1 MSRMIAAF
9 VTLVSLAFLPT
20 RADAE
25 TLSLVGIST
34 KVCQLTGQIDWVT
47 NQPTAAQTQSNA
59 GLIAIDL
66 GFPVDSG
73 KGPLYFLFGDAR
85 PISHPPFGII
95 MPDDAL
101 GWTTRTAPPDPQTC
115 LDMQLVK
122 SGPHTFAHPTVMP
135 PIDQGTFNV
144 PSGGTFI
151 EGNFYAFFWTQHCSR
166 PNLLA
171 PDPIAPET
179 LPVPPMGSNCPEGPV
194 NNSIGYNVLAVSR
207 PSNPASF
214 VWTIPPNPT
223 YGQFLFHMPSGFA
236 YVSSVETKVDIDPKD
251 PHQRDVPVFGAARY
265 RASIPYLAM
274 APRNTFGD
282 PDTWS
287 FFGGLDA
294 GGNPQ
299 WLTRAQWESGRNG
312 AGQWLAPP
320 GAELYAASPPGE
332 RCVGE
337 HSVTWNEP
345 LHRWLLLYNC
355 RLWNIEA
362 RFAPDPWGPWSPPT
376 SILNLAQPVLCTLI
390 MSENGCPGQAT
401 YWPPLPSGKPTPG
414 FFYAP
419 FVLNRYTQA
428 EPPQGPGSRSAT
440 IYWLV
445 STWNPYQVVV
455 MRSTLALTP

>member
-1 MSRMIAAF
+1 MHVRNSGGHRRG
-9 VTLVSLAFLPT
+9 LVA
-20 RADAE
+20 
-25 TLSLVGIST
+25 V
-34 KVCQLTGQIDWVT
+34 
-47 NQPTAAQTQSNA
+47 
-59 GLIAIDL
+59 DL

-85 PISHPPFGII
+85 PISHPPFGIV

-101 GWTTRTAPPDPQTC
+101 GLTTRTAPPDSQTC
-115 LDMQLVK
+115 LDMRLTT
-122 SGPHTFAHPTVMP
+122 SAPHIFAHPTVLP

-144 PSGGTFI
+144 PSGGTFLQDK
-151 EGNFYAFFWTQHCSR
+151 FYAFFWTEHCSR
-166 PNLLA
+166 PDVLL
-171 PDPIAPET
+171 PDPIAPDT
-179 LPVPPMGSNCPEGPV
+179 LPVSPMGSNCPEAAE
-194 NNSIGYNVLAVSR
+194 NNSIGYSVLAFSR
-207 PSNPASF
+207 PADPVAF
-214 VWTIPPNPT
+214 RWAIPPNPT

-236 YVSSVETKVDIDPKD
+236 YVSSVEAKPEMGPNGPK
-251 PHQRDVPVFGAARY
+251 PVVVPVFSAARY

-274 APRNTFGD
+274 APRDTFGD

-287 FFGGLDA
+287 FYGGLDA
-294 GGNPQ
+294 SGNPK
-299 WLTRAQWESGRNG
+299 WLTRVQWESGHNS

-320 GAELYAASPPGE
+320 GAELYAANPPGE

-345 LHRWLLLYNC
+345 LKRWLLLYNC
-355 RLWNIEA
+355 GLWNIEA

-376 SILNLAQPVLCTLI
+376 SILNLAQPVLCSLI
-390 MSENGCPGQAT
+390 MSENGCPGQTT
-401 YWPPLPSGKPTPG
+401 YWPPLANGKTTPG

-428 EPPQGPGSRSAT
+428 TPPQGAATKSAT

-455 MRSTLALTP
+455 MQSTLALTP